1 MRRFLSLRARIAL
14 LGGGLVFLAVF
25 AFAEGVLGLVQLGQ
39 QSQTDNSLRARAVPV
54 ASWVTSAAPAQLSA
68 PQQYLAPADL
78 RSGTDVF
85 AEVLSSD
92 GSILFSTALDRGGP
106 PHPPAALLASAAGR
120 DAYLYSY
127 PYHFYARSWSRPDL
141 GLSGYIVTG
150 QSRQASIDGLA
161 GVRGFLIV
169 SGIFTIAG
177 GLLASWAVAG
187 RALRPL
193 KTVAAAADEIRA
205 TRDFGRRLPDQSGKD
220 EIGILTRSFNGML
233 AALQEA
239 YDRLAASLNS
249 QRQFIADASHELR
262 TPLTSIRTN
271 AGLLQRDD
279 LAVSDRQD
287 AAADITAEA
296 ARMSRLVEDLLTLA
310 RADAGVKLERTPV
323 ALGDLAGDVARQFRR
338 ANPERL
344 VEDAIAPVEVV
355 GDRDALQQLLLV
367 LLDNAAKHTRS
378 GGRISLEVRGADG
391 QAVLAVSDDGDGI
404 PASDLERIFKR
415 FYQADPSRYRSGA
428 GLGLSIAR
436 WIATEHGG
444 GISAA
449 NRPSG
454 GARFEVLLPAVP
466 KRILRSASEPSHPS
480 VSA

>member
-1 MRRFLSLRARIAL
+1 LRRFLSLRSRIAL
-14 LGGGLVFLAVF
+14 FGGLLVFLTVF
-25 AFAEGVLGLVQLGQ
+25 AFAEGVIGLVQVGQ
-39 QSQTDNSLRARAVPV
+39 QNQTDKSLRDRALPV
-54 ASWVTSAAPAQLSA
+54 AGWVAGAAPGQLSA

-85 AEVLSSD
+85 AEVLSAD
-92 GSILFSTALDRGGP
+92 GSVLFSTALDQVGP
-106 PHPPAALLASAAGR
+106 PHPPAALLASAAR
-120 DAYLYSY
+120 HEAYLYSY
-127 PYHFYARSWSRPDL
+127 PYHYYARIWSRPDL

-150 QSRQASIDGLA
+150 QSRQAAIDGLA

-177 GLLASWAVAG
+177 GLVASWVVAG

-205 TRDFGRRLPDQSGKD
+205 TRDFGRRLPDQSGRD
-220 EIGILTRSFNGML
+220 EIGILTGSFNGML

-239 YDRLAASLNS
+239 YDRLAAALDS

-271 AGLLQRDD
+271 AAVLERAD
-279 LAVSDRQD
+279 LAPGDRQD

-296 ARMSRLVEDLLTLA
+296 SRMSRLVEDLLTLA
-310 RADAGVKLERTPV
+310 RADAGLKLEQAPV
-323 ALGDLAGDVARQFRR
+323 ALGELAGDVARQFRR
-338 ANPERL
+338 ANPERV
-344 VEDAIAPVEVV
+344 VEDAIAPVAVV

-367 LLDNAAKHTRS
+367 LLDNAAKHTAA
-378 GGRISLEVRGADG
+378 GGRISVEVRPADG
-391 QAVLAVSDDGDGI
+391 QAVVAVSDDGDGI
-404 PASDLERIFKR
+404 PVSDLERIFKR

-436 WIATEHGG
+436 WIVSEHGG
-444 GISAA
+444 AISAA
-449 NRPSG
+449 NRPTG
-454 GARFEVLLPAVP
+454 GARFEVLLPRTP
-466 KRILRSASEPSHPS
+466 
-480 VSA
+480 

>member
-1 MRRFLSLRARIAL
+1 MRRLLSLRGRIAL
-14 LGGGLVFLAVF
+14 FGGLLVFLTVF
-25 AFAEGVLGLVQLGQ
+25 AFAEGVLGLVQLGRQ
-39 QSQTDNSLRARAVPV
+39 NQTDTSLRARAVPV
-54 ASWVTSAAPAQLSA
+54 ASWVGSAAPEQLKA
-68 PQQYLAPADL
+68 PQPYLAPADL
-78 RSGTDVF
+78 GTGTDIF

-92 GSILFSTALDRGGP
+92 GSILFSTALERGTP
-106 PHPPAALLASAAGR
+106 AQPPAGLLATAAGHE
-120 DAYLYSY
+120 AYLYSY
-127 PYHFYARSWSRPDL
+127 PYYFYARSWSRADL

-150 QSRQASIDGLA
+150 QSRQASVDALA
-161 GVRGFLIV
+161 GLRGFLIV

-193 KTVAAAADEIRA
+193 KTVAAAADEIRE
-205 TRDFGRRLPDQSGKD
+205 TRDFSRRLPDQSGRD
-220 EIGILTRSFNGML
+220 EIGILTGSFNGML

-239 YDRLAASLNS
+239 YDRLAGSLDS

-271 AGLLQRDD
+271 AALLQRDD
-279 LAVSDRQD
+279 LAVGDRQD

-310 RADAGVKLERTPV
+310 RADAGVKLERAPV
-323 ALGDLAGDVARQFRR
+323 ALGELAGAVASQFRR
-338 ANPERL
+338 ANPERV
-344 VEDAIAPVEVV
+344 VEDAIAPVDVV

-367 LLDNAAKHTRS
+367 LLDNAAKHTRA
-378 GGRISLEVRGADG
+378 GGRISVEVGEADG
-391 QAVLAVSDDGDGI
+391 QAVVAVCDDGDGI

-415 FYQADPSRYRSGA
+415 FYQADPSRYRTGA

-444 GISAA
+444 AISAA
-449 NRPSG
+449 NPPGG
-454 GARFEVLLPAVP
+454 GARFEVLLPAAP
-466 KRILRSASEPSHPS
+466 
-480 VSA
+480 

>member
-1 MRRFLSLRARIAL
+1 VKRFFSLRARIAL
-14 LGGGLVFLAVF
+14 FGGGLVFITVF

-39 QSQTDNSLRARAVPV
+39 HNQTDKSLHDRAVPV
-54 ASWVTSAAPAQLSA
+54 AGWVASAAPEQLA
-68 PQQYLAPADL
+68 AAQQYLAPADL
-78 RSGTDVF
+78 RAGTDIF

-92 GSILFSTALDRGGP
+92 GSVLFSTALEQGAP
-106 PHPPAALLASAAGR
+106 PRPPPSLLAMTALHE
-120 DAYLYSY
+120 AYLYSS
-127 PYHFYARSWSRPDL
+127 PYYLYARRWARPDL

-150 QSRQASIDGLA
+150 QSRQASVDALA
-161 GVRGFLIV
+161 GVRGFLII
-169 SGIFTIAG
+169 SGTFTIAG

-187 RALRPL
+187 RALQPL
-193 KTVAAAADEIRA
+193 KTVAATADEIRS
-205 TRDFGRRLPDQSGKD
+205 TRDFGRRLPDQSGRD
-220 EIGILTRSFNGML
+220 EIGILTASFNGML

-279 LAVSDRQD
+279 LDPGDRRD

-310 RADAGVKLERTPV
+310 RADAGVKLERAPV
-323 ALGDLAGDVARQFRR
+323 ALGELAGDVARQFRR

-344 VEDAIAPVEVV
+344 VEDTIAPVEVI

-367 LLDNAAKHTRS
+367 LLDNAAKHTQS
-378 GGRISLEVRGADG
+378 GGRISVAVSGADG
-391 QAVLAVSDDGDGI
+391 EAVLAVSDDGDGI
-404 PASDLERIFKR
+404 PASDVERIFRR

-444 GISAA
+444 AINAA

-454 GARFEVLLPAVP
+454 GARFEVRLPAAS
-466 KRILRSASEPSHPS
+466 SANS
-480 VSA
+480 

>member
-14 LGGGLVFLAVF
+14 FGGGLVFLTVF
-25 AFAEGVLGLVQLGQ
+25 AFAEGVIGLVQLGQ
-39 QSQTDNSLRARAVPV
+39 GNQTDRALRARAVPI
-54 ASWVTSAAPAQLSA
+54 ASWVASAAPEELASTR
-68 PQQYLAPADL
+68 PFLAPADL
-78 RSGTDVF
+78 RAGTDIF
-85 AEVLSSD
+85 AEVLAAD
-92 GSILFSTALDRGGP
+92 GTILFSTALDRGAP
-106 PHPPAALLASAAGR
+106 PRPPASLLASAAGHESYIY
-120 DAYLYSY
+120 AY
-127 PYHFYARSWSRPDL
+127 PYNLYARAWSRPDL

-150 QSRQASIDGLA
+150 QSRQAALDALA
-161 GVRGFLIV
+161 GLRGFLIL
-169 SGIFTIAG
+169 SGVFTIAG

-193 KTVAAAADEIRA
+193 KTVAAAADDIRA
-205 TRDFGRRLPDQSGKD
+205 TRDFGRRLPDQSGGD
-220 EIGILTRSFNGML
+220 EIGILTGSFNGML

-271 AGLLQRDD
+271 AAVLQRND
-279 LAVSDRQD
+279 LAPGDRQD

-310 RADAGVKLERTPV
+310 RADAGMKLERAPV
-323 ALGDLAGDVARQFRR
+323 DLGGLAGDVARQFRR

-367 LLDNAAKHTRS
+367 LLDNAAKHTAA
-378 GGRISLEVRGADG
+378 GGRISVEVGPADG
-391 QAVLAVSDDGDGI
+391 KAVLAVSDDGAGI
-404 PASDLERIFKR
+404 PASDLDRIFKR

-444 GISAA
+444 AITAV

-466 KRILRSASEPSHPS
+466 
-480 VSA
+480 

>member
-1 MRRFLSLRARIAL
+1 MKRFFSLRARIAL
-14 LGGGLVFLAVF
+14 FGGGLVFLTVF

-39 QSQTDNSLRARAVPV
+39 QNQTDKSLHDRAVPV
-54 ASWVTSAAPAQLSA
+54 AGWVASAAPEQLA
-68 PQQYLAPADL
+68 AAQQYLAPADL
-78 RSGTDVF
+78 RAGTDIF

-92 GSILFSTALDRGGP
+92 GSVLFSTALEQGTP
-106 PHPPAALLASAAGR
+106 PRPPPSLLAMTAR
-120 DAYLYSY
+120 HEAYLYSS
-127 PYHFYARSWSRPDL
+127 PYYLYARRWARPDL

-150 QSRQASIDGLA
+150 QSRQASVDALA
-161 GVRGFLIV
+161 GVRGFLII

-177 GLLASWAVAG
+177 GLLASWAVVG

-193 KTVAAAADEIRA
+193 EDGGRHGRRDPVDPRLRPAPARPVGQGRDRHPDRELQRHARRPAGGVRPTRRLARLAAPVHR
-205 TRDFGRRLPDQSGKD
+205 RRLPRTAHPAHLDPH
-220 EIGILTRSFNGML
+220 
-233 AALQEA
+233 
-239 YDRLAASLNS
+239 
-249 QRQFIADASHELR
+249 QRGVF
-262 TPLTSIRTN
+262 
-271 AGLLQRDD
+271 QRDD
-279 LAVSDRQD
+279 LDPGDRQD

-310 RADAGVKLERTPV
+310 RADAGVKLERAPV
-323 ALGDLAGDVARQFRR
+323 ALGELAGDVARQFRR

-344 VEDAIAPVEVV
+344 VEDTIAPVEVV

-367 LLDNAAKHTRS
+367 LLDNAAKHTQA
-378 GGRISLEVRGADG
+378 GGRISVEVSGADG

-404 PASDLERIFKR
+404 PASDVERIFRR

-444 GISAA
+444 AISAA

-454 GARFEVLLPAVP
+454 GARLEVLLPAVP
-466 KRILRSASEPSHPS
+466 Q
-480 VSA
+480 

>member
-1 MRRFLSLRARIAL
+1 MRRLLSLRGRIAL
-14 LGGGLVFLAVF
+14 FGGLLVFLTVV

-39 QSQTDNSLRARAVPV
+39 QNQTDKSLRARAVPV
-54 ASWVTSAAPAQLSA
+54 ASWIGSAAPEQLMA
-68 PQQYLAPADL
+68 PQPYLAPADL
-78 RSGTDVF
+78 RTGTDIF

-92 GSILFSTALDRGGP
+92 GSILFSTALEQGAP
-106 PHPPAALLASAAGR
+106 AHPPSSLLASAAGHE
-120 DAYLYSY
+120 AYLYSY
-127 PYHFYARSWSRPDL
+127 PNYFYARSWSRPDL
-141 GLSGYIVTG
+141 GLSGYVVTG
-150 QSRQASIDGLA
+150 QSRQASTDALA

-205 TRDFGRRLPDQSGKD
+205 TRDFGRRLPEQVGRD
-220 EIGILTRSFNGML
+220 EIGILTGSFNGML

-239 YDRLAASLNS
+239 YDRLAASLDS

-271 AGLLQRDD
+271 AALLQRDD
-279 LAVSDRQD
+279 LALGDRQD

-310 RADAGVKLERTPV
+310 RADAGVKLDRAPV
-323 ALGDLAGDVARQFRR
+323 ALGELAGDVARQFRR
-338 ANPERL
+338 ANPGRL
-344 VEDAIAPVEVV
+344 VEDDIAPVDVV

-367 LLDNAAKHTRS
+367 LLDNAVKHTHA
-378 GGRISLEVRGADG
+378 GGRISVEVSKAEG
-391 QAVLAVSDDGDGI
+391 QALVAVSDDGDGI

-415 FYQADPSRYRSGA
+415 FYQADPSRYRTGA

-444 GISAA
+444 AISAA
-449 NRPSG
+449 NPPGG
-454 GARFEVLLPAVP
+454 GARFEVLLPAA
-466 KRILRSASEPSHPS
+466 L
-480 VSA
+480 